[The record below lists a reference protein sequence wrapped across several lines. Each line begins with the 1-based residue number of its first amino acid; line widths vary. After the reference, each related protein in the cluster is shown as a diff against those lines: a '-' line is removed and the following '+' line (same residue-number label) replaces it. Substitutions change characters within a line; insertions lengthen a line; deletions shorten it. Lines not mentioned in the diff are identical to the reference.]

1 MEAYLDNSATTR
13 AYPEVGDLVY
23 KVMCQDYGNPS
34 SMHRKGVDA
43 EHYVKEAKETIA
55 KVLKVNAK
63 DIYFTS
69 GGTES
74 DNWVIKNFG
83 LSTDIRRIITS
94 EIEHHAVLNACKH
107 MEEMGASLVLL
118 PVTNTGLVK
127 SETLAKCF
135 ELGDASVASCET
147 TLVSIMLANNEIGTI
162 QNIKELS
169 EIAHRN
175 GAYFHTD
182 AVQAV
187 GHIPIDVK
195 ELGVDFLSASAHKFN
210 GPKGSGFLYARNGS
224 VLQPLNDGGAQERG
238 MRAGTENVASIVGMA
253 VALKNNVIHI
263 EDNASRLSG
272 FEAKLEKQL
281 LDHGISFIRNGD
293 GNHIPGSMSL
303 SFADQEGEMLLHRLD
318 LMKICVST
326 GSACD
331 SVNTQISHVLKAIH
345 LDERIAEGTIRISL
359 GKNNSEE
366 EITSIADAIAKII
379 NS

>member
-1 MEAYLDNSATTR
+1 MIYADNAATTKLDIE
-13 AYPEVGDLVY
+13 AFEAMKPFLLEE
-23 KVMCQDYGNPS
+23 YGNASQPYFFS
-34 SMHRKGVDA
+34 KKAKMALKDARKQIARCINA
-43 EHYVKEAKETIA
+43 EPEEIF
-55 KVLKVNAK
+55 
-63 DIYFTS
+63 FTS

-210 GPKGSGFLYARNGS
+210 GPKCIG
-224 VLQPLNDGGAQERG
+224 
-238 MRAGTENVASIVGMA
+238 
-253 VALKNNVIHI
+253 
-263 EDNASRLSG
+263 
-272 FEAKLEKQL
+272 
-281 LDHGISFIRNGD
+281 
-293 GNHIPGSMSL
+293 
-303 SFADQEGEMLLHRLD
+303 
-318 LMKICVST
+318 LM
-326 GSACD
+326 
-331 SVNTQISHVLKAIH
+331 
-345 LDERIAEGTIRISL
+345 
-359 GKNNSEE
+359 
-366 EITSIADAIAKII
+366 
-379 NS
+379 